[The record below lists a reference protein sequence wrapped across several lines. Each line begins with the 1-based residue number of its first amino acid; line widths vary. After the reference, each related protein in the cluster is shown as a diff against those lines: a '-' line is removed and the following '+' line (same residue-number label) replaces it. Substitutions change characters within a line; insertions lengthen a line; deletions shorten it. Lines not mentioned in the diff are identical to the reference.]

1 MQRHILWYQDPA
13 EDWNDALP
21 VGNGRLGAMIYGKP
35 NHEIIQVNEDSIWS
49 GFAMDRNNPDA
60 KKNLPIIQ
68 QLIADGNLEEAQ
80 NSTLQAL
87 SGTPDN
93 MRCYQTAGDIHIT
106 TGHTEVTNYKRQLN
120 LSDATVTVSY
130 DFEGT
135 NFIREHFISTPADVL
150 VMRFTS
156 KGPRK
161 LDLSFLLSRPH
172 FMDRLYCEDGDSVAL
187 VYRGAIP
194 FCNRLTAASCDG
206 RIQTIGANLVV
217 SEATTVTLFFDI
229 RTAFRSENYISDVR
243 THLMDVKSL
252 HFEELKR
259 SHKKDYQSFFNRND
273 LILTPQAEEVAEVSV
288 LDTAK
293 RLRRMKRG
301 HNDLKLLE
309 DYFHFGRYLLISC
322 SRPGTLPANL
332 QGIWNNSMTPPWGSK
347 FTININT
354 EMNYW
359 FAEKLNFPE
368 LHLPLFDLLRRMHHK
383 GKATAEKMY
392 GCHGFVAHHNT
403 DLWGDCAP
411 QDYWLPGTYWVL
423 GGAWLCLHIW
433 EHYEYTKDINFLI
446 KMFPILQDA
455 CLFLTEFVIEDKNG
469 NLILSPTASPEN
481 KYRHPNG
488 QIGYLCAGCTMDH
501 QIMRELFHHYMDAY
515 HTLLDAKNTLENKE
529 FSITLNEELTKSV
542 EDCLSRLPETRIHSN
557 GTIMEWNEEYEELE
571 LGHRHI
577 SHLFGLFP
585 GTQITPEQTPK
596 LSEAAKKTLER
607 RLAHGGGH
615 TGWSRAWI
623 INFWARLG
631 EGELAFQNVKALLTG
646 STLPNL
652 FDNHPP
658 FQIDGNFGSVSGIC
672 EMIFQYRNNTLF
684 LLPAFPE
691 EIKDVTFLGYKAT
704 YGLTASLTYTEGEL
718 KSLVLTS
725 KEERGI
731 TLNYRNKTVTIN
743 LTKGVND
750 VNCNIFP

>member
-1 MQRHILWYQDPA
+1 MQRHILWYQNPA
-13 EDWNDALP
+13 GDWNEALP
-21 VGNGRLGAMIYGKP
+21 LGNGRLGAMIYGKP
-35 NHEIIQVNEDSIWS
+35 DHEIIQVNEDSIWS

-60 KKNLPIIQ
+60 KKNLPIIRQ
-68 QLIADGNLEEAQ
+68 QIADGNLEEAQ
-80 NSTLQAL
+80 NSTLHAL

-93 MRCYQTAGDIHIT
+93 MRCYQTAGEIHIT
-106 TGHTEVTNYKRQLN
+106 TGHTEITNYQRQLN

-130 DFEGT
+130 DYKGT
-135 NFIREHFISTPADVL
+135 HFTREHFISTPADVM
-150 VMRFTS
+150 VMRFQS
-156 KGPRK
+156 KGPK
-161 LDLSFLLSRPH
+161 KQNLSILLSRPH

-187 VYRGAIP
+187 VYRGGIP
-194 FCNRLTAASCDG
+194 FCNRLTAASTDG
-206 RIQTIGANLVV
+206 KIQTIGAHLVV

-229 RTAFRSENYISDVR
+229 RTAFRCENYTNEVR
-243 THLMDVKSL
+243 THLMDVKTL
-252 HFEELKR
+252 HFDELKR

-273 LILTPQAEEVAEVSV
+273 FILTPSTEEEAAIAT
-288 LDTAK
+288 LDTAE
-293 RLRRMKRG
+293 RLIRMRNG
-301 HNDLKLLE
+301 DSDLKLLE

-332 QGIWNNSMTPPWGSK
+332 QGIWNNSMTPSWGSK

-359 FAEKLNFPE
+359 FAEKLNLPE
-368 LHLPLFDLLRRMHHK
+368 LHLPLFDLLKRMHHK
-383 GKATAEKMY
+383 GKITAEKMY
-392 GCHGFVAHHNT
+392 GCQGFVAHHNT

-433 EHYEYTKDINFLI
+433 EHYEYTKDIKFLI
-446 KMFPILQDA
+446 KMFPVLSDA
-455 CLFLTEFVIEDKNG
+455 CLFLTEFLIEDSNG

-481 KYRHPNG
+481 NYRHPNG
-488 QIGYLCAGCTMDH
+488 QIGYLSAGCTMDH
-501 QIMRELFHHYMDAY
+501 QIIRELFHHYTHAY
-515 HTLLDAKNTLENKE
+515 HTLLETKSSPENE
-529 FSITLNEELTKSV
+529 AVTIALNEDLTKTV
-542 EDCLSRLPETRIHSN
+542 MECLNRLPATKIHSN

-585 GTQITPEQTPK
+585 GTEITPEETPL

-607 RLAHGGGH
+607 RLQHGGGH

-631 EGELAFQNVKALLTG
+631 EGELAYQNVKALLTG

-672 EMIFQYRNNTLF
+672 EMIFQYRNNTLY
-684 LLPAFPE
+684 LLPAFPD
-691 EIKDVTFLGYKAT
+691 EIRNLTFLGYKAT
-704 YGLTASLTYTEGEL
+704 HGLTADLIYADGKLES
-718 KSLVLTS
+718 VILTS
-725 KEERGI
+725 KEHRNI
-731 TLNYRNKTVTIN
+731 TLDYRGKAVTVNLIKGENKIDCN
-743 LTKGVND
+743 LFD
-750 VNCNIFP
+750 